1 MLFKYSFEIAD
12 SEEKEM
18 FIFSTGTYLIKIRN
32 KEQAI
37 IKKDVSGENIGYFI
51 SPLDRPC
58 LPYFDKMYRLFISFS
73 FDLKIHFLKLTKT
86 CL

>member
-37 IKKDVSGENIGYFI
+37 IKKDLSGENMVT
-51 SPLDRPC
+51 P
-58 LPYFDKMYRLFISFS
+58 
-73 FDLKIHFLKLTKT
+73 
-86 CL
+86 